1 MTLRREKLESLAG
14 IMRWARQKL
23 GLEMRERHDLETQR
37 NLKRDLTGRRER
49 ISAMIS
55 SGREKTVRGILVA
68 LLLV

>member
-55 SGREKTVRGILVA
+55 SGREKTVREILVA

>member
-14 IMRWARQKL
+14 ILRWARQKL
-23 GLEMRERHDLETQR
+23 GLDMRERHDLETQR

-55 SGREKTVRGILVA
+55 SGRERTVRGILVA
-68 LLLV
+68 LLLG

>member
-1 MTLRREKLESLAG
+1 MTLRREKLEFLAG

-55 SGREKTVRGILVA
+55 SGREKTVREILVA